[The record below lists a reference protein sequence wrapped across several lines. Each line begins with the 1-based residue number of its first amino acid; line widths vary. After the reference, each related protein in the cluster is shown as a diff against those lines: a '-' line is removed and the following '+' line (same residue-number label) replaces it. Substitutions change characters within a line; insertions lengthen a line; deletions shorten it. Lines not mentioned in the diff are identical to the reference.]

1 MRYVVTDASGNI
13 LRSGYAS
20 NPALQAGTG
29 ETAYVITGTDGA
41 VIPDADVKIT
51 AGAFEAVGAY
61 AGDLPSGELAEAA
74 PE

>member
-13 LRSGYAS
+13 LRQGYAS
-20 NPALQAGTG
+20 NPGDQASGT
-29 ETAYVITGTDGA
+29 EVAYTLASGDGA

-61 AGDLPSGELAEAA
+61 AGDLPAGTLSEVVE
-74 PE
+74 